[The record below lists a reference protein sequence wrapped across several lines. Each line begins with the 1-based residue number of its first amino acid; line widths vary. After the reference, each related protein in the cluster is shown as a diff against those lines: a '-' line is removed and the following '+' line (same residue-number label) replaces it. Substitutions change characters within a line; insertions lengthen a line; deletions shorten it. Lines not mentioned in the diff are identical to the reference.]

1 MELFNESDLAD
12 TFIPAIP
19 AARRSP
25 PSHIFTFPELQHL
38 HVHVSLTPLFEDY
51 PMKKMEIVCNN
62 GNCLLLQAM
71 GPQELS
77 QHWQGIVFPHVEYLE
92 TDLEVNELDLLPI
105 DFWREFLPNV
115 KEVR

>member
-38 HVHVSLTPLFEDY
+38 HVHVSLAPLFADQ
-51 PMKKMEIVCNN
+51 PMNEMKIDSNN
-62 GNCLLLQAM
+62 GGFLTHLPM
-71 GPQELS
+71 GREELS
-77 QHWQGIVFPHVEYLE
+77 QHWEGIVFPHVEYLD
-92 TDLEVNELDLLPI
+92 TDIWREELEAIPI
-105 DFWREFLPNV
+105 EFWREFLPNV

>member
-38 HVHVSLTPLFEDY
+38 HVHVPLTPL
-51 PMKKMEIVCNN
+51 KKMEIVYNN

-77 QHWQGIVFPHVEYLE
+77 QH
-92 TDLEVNELDLLPI
+92 
-105 DFWREFLPNV
+105 
-115 KEVR
+115 